1 MQRYDFFSYE
11 QHLETFFCHLDVFH
25 AYFLGSK
32 VFFRTFAVRFRKGE
46 KDKKQYR
53 RLLKSHKSMDRRLND
68 ILELEESQIGLMNLI
83 AIERLMEKHPYSSLL
98 YAFAAKFAKVLG
110 NQNSDKYLLQAAA
123 YCFDRG
129 GLKTFMEKPLKKHDQ
144 KPLSQ
149 TQTATP
155 PPQKEEKQDNI
166 LDEINSYTEPGLS
179 ETPTKEEVIE
189 RFLKIENPKVG
200 KVVSEQEDYAID
212 RIIKQSASDDFKIV
226 TETMAKLYLKQ
237 GNKDKALQI
246 YRQLSALNPKKSAY
260 FADRIKELEENK

>member
-1 MQRYDFFSYE
+1 MPI
-11 QHLETFFCHLDVFH
+11 
-25 AYFLGSK
+25 FLG
-32 VFFRTFAVRFRKGE
+32 VRFFFVHLPFVSERE
-46 KDKKQYR
+46 KRTKKQYR